1 MTYVFTK
8 CGNLI
13 LGRIPT
19 YVNESD
25 KYVYPSFLVTQTSR
39 AVEGVLHV
47 HVIPLVKNEWSKSG
61 AVEQYQFQWKIGIGA
76 NETQLQ

>member
-1 MTYVFTK
+1 MFIWPRNILTYIYINDYMTYVFTK

-19 YVNESD
+19 YVNESE

-47 HVIPLVKNEWSKSG
+47 HVIPLVKNE
-61 AVEQYQFQWKIGIGA
+61 
-76 NETQLQ
+76 